1 MSQLTQ
7 DQIKVVLHSHLSNC
21 EECRKIFKEGNTKIV
36 ECYLKQETS
45 TEKELSALGEVT
57 CKARFTGHMDS
68 CQICRQVSKDMNKA
82 VTIRFDAGKCLES
95 GDQLLENMKRDKEK
109 AKEINKK

>member
-21 EECRKIFKEGNTKIV
+21 EECRKIFKDGNTKIV
-36 ECYLKQETS
+36 ECYLKQETL
-45 TEKELSALGEVT
+45 TEKELSALGET
-57 CKARFTGHMDS
+57 IARARFTGHMDK
-68 CQICRQVSKDMNKA
+68 CEACRNVSKEMNKA
-82 VTIRFDAGKCLES
+82 VTIRFDAGKCLEN
-95 GDQLLENMKRDKEK
+95 GEQLLANMKRDEEK